1 MSNFF
6 DETTSSIV
14 EAEKENSV
22 VELANVS
29 VEQEE

>member
-14 EAEKENSV
+14 EPEKESSFV
-22 VELANVS
+22 DEAQVS
-29 VEQEE
+29 IEQED